1 MKYEL
6 IHKEQSLEV
15 DIFNDFT
22 KVSLVC
28 TYGFNKAFG
37 IEAKEI

>member
-22 KVSLVC
+22 KVSLYVLMDLI
-28 TYGFNKAFG
+28 KLLV
-37 IEAKEI
+37 